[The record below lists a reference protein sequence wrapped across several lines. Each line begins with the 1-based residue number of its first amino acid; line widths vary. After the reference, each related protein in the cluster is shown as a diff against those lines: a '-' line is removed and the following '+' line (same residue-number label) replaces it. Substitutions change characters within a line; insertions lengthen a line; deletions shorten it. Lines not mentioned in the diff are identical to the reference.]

1 MESYGAAWL
10 ELDVRSKDSLHQ
22 AEILFDML
30 CQNRGSLERPDAIDS
45 LDFSKVLGAFRD
57 IADGAG
63 CFVTGSTCDSP
74 SNSEC
79 GFDEVG
85 REEFLGAMREVYAI
99 VGGRVFDAAI
109 GAQTRLAAACAPATP
124 LRVGDPA
131 DPAKGSACGGS
142 AERRGSSI
150 SRADIHTQDSETTIP
165 ECSLRESCTPISAE
179 GSAVQT
185 ELMVSPLYQR
195 RSWGRT
201 MSPRFDI
208 ESEEP
213 GADVADED
221 GSLLS
226 IPSCNVVPIELTPQ
240 ARPDGSKGSTSE
252 SIEEVKAGPS
262 IIKSPAQRR
271 SPTKMKSWLT
281 VNTPMNSPGAPGRVG
296 SLESPPNPNL
306 LAPPVPWDW
315 DQTSVASGESG
326 IEKKERRRQTKRGLA
341 EMAVAA
347 PMLPGQIYSRATS
360 TSIDRPESAYSIVA
374 KRRHSVAVHGWR
386 AADSAWSGPD
396 NGGARCHNLS
406 GAGPSTPAGAGVT
419 TSLADAL
426 FTDSSG
432 TPVQFL
438 ETPPRILE
446 RAVAP
451 SNLATPTS
459 PSRHGSKRTPRS
471 PAMSND
477 AEAAFGAP
485 REIPV
490 QCATIDEVPTYSVR
504 VSPPVESLNL
514 MGPDAGFSRRVSP
527 ATPSSARCGSDTNSH
542 VDEWRLPEET
552 LIVFDWDDTICPTSF
567 IQEDRRL
574 HWSEMAPCFSDPS
587 VPLIDPDDDYG
598 GSNKGLGATFASVDA
613 VGLTMADALRR
624 HVEVAEAALRCA
636 DACGRVVIIT
646 LAKQGWIEL
655 SLQHF
660 LPGLDKVIEE
670 LGIQLIYARHSL
682 PQWKVSMAALDGMDV
697 FLLMKQAAME
707 RELRHFY
714 SGRPGKS
721 WKNALSIGDSITERD
736 ALVEVLFRRSQ
747 LDKDREEKPC
757 RCKTVKLPG
766 DPDVTQLTAE
776 LEVLTHWLQSIVTY
790 DGDISL
796 DLSNL
801 DAALEMLEK
810 IGRQPAAD
818 SFGEAETDAAGFG
831 RLSHAVCQEVGVSN
845 DSYISPRSLCGSSVE
860 EHAADENRLYTADTA
875 DTWCT

>member
-63 CFVTGSTCDSP
+63 CFVTVSTCDSP
-74 SNSEC
+74 GNSDC

-109 GAQTRLAAACAPATP
+109 GAQTRLAAARAPATP
-124 LRVGDPA
+124 PRVGGPA

-179 GSAVQT
+179 GSAVQP

-201 MSPRFDI
+201 VTML
-208 ESEEP
+208 SEEP

-240 ARPDGSKGSTSE
+240 ARPDGSKGSTSG

-281 VNTPMNSPGAPGRVG
+281 VNTPANSPGLDLGRTG

-315 DQTSVASGESG
+315 DQTSVTSGESG
-326 IEKKERRRQTKRGLA
+326 IEKSERRRQTKRGLA

-347 PMLPGQIYSRATS
+347 PMLPGQICSRATS
-360 TSIDRPESAYSIVA
+360 GCPASISRPESAYSIA
-374 KRRHSVAVHGWR
+374 GKRRHSVAAVHGWR
-386 AADSAWSGPD
+386 VADSAWSGPD
-396 NGGARCHNLS
+396 NGVTC
-406 GAGPSTPAGAGVT
+406 PSTPAGAGVT

-438 ETPPRILE
+438 ETPPRILQ
-446 RAVAP
+446 RAEAP

-459 PSRHGSKRTPRS
+459 PSRHGSKRTPSRAI

-477 AEAAFGAP
+477 AEAAFGAS

-490 QCATIDEVPTYSVR
+490 QCATIDE
-504 VSPPVESLNL
+504 
-514 MGPDAGFSRRVSP
+514 
-527 ATPSSARCGSDTNSH
+527 ARCGSDTNSH

-598 GSNKGLGATFASVDA
+598 GSNKALALQLASVDA

-682 PQWKVSMAALDGMDV
+682 PQWKVSMAAIDGMDV

-721 WKNALSIGDSITERD
+721 WKNAISIGDSTTERD

-757 RCKTVKLPG
+757 RCKTVKLPE

-796 DLSNL
+796 DLCNL

-810 IGRQPAAD
+810 IGRQQSAAD

-831 RLSHAVCQEVGVSN
+831 RLSHAVCQEVGVSY
-845 DSYISPRSLCGSSVE
+845 DSYISPRSLCGSNVE